1 MMAADL
7 DSLDLAEMLQ
17 EERRQ
22 LSWIVEDMTALY
34 KENSKLVTKIRN
46 LNEELEEFCIE
57 NQTNSYDDSRD
68 EDFGDFPEVKECLA
82 REGGCPAWP
91 TSGTDTPLVPG
102 CLFPSAAASPPWLS
116 RASPAVGSRDSVL
129 VSTTSQIQVED
140 RQVQA
145 DREALAMDTSEDAT
159 AIIEIVEERRK

>member
-68 EDFGDFPEVKECLA
+68 EDFGDFPDVKDAWLEREDVLRGQLVEQIHHLYQDVSSLQQQHRHHGSHVPRQLWGHVTRSWCPPPA
-82 REGGCPAWP
+82 RARWRTGKPRRTEKLLRWIYRKMPM
-91 TSGTDTPLVPG
+91 
-102 CLFPSAAASPPWLS
+102 PP
-116 RASPAVGSRDSVL
+116 
-129 VSTTSQIQVED
+129 
-140 RQVQA
+140 
-145 DREALAMDTSEDAT
+145 
-159 AIIEIVEERRK
+159 